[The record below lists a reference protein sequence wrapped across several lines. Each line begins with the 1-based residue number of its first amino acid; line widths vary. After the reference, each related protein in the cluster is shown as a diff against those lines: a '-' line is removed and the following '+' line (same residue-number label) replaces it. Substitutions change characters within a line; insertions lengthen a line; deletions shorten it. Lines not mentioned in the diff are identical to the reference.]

1 MTPLGGYCN
10 QLCVQS
16 ISNSSNVASSF
27 ASVVAID
34 CELEE
39 LERDDFLFKRGMTWG
54 RPDPTQLSE
63 FMKDAY
69 TKKLR
74 YMDHEYTKKL
84 VNFHKKNN
92 KIATVSAVR
101 PPLRFGELEITKNN
115 AVKSFKEKSQT
126 SISWINGGFFVLNLN

>member
-1 MTPLGGYCN
+1 MGPVEAALRDKPVIITNYGGSPEYVKTPYT
-10 QLCVQS
+10 
-16 ISNSSNVASSF
+16 
-27 ASVVAID
+27 ID

-84 VNFHKKNN
+84 VGKENILQEFILNVIGTENN
-92 KIATVSAVR
+92 DA
-101 PPLRFGELEITKNN
+101 NN
-115 AVKSFKEKSQT
+115 NSST
-126 SISWINGGFFVLNLN
+126 H